1 MKGNKMKEERGHM
14 FGSIIKF
21 TFGII
26 AGGVAGIIA
35 ASLLTPK
42 SGDAI
47 REDIRSSFDEIKL
60 DYELGKQKKRE
71 YLEADLKQRCG
82 E

>member
-1 MKGNKMKEERGHM
+1 M
-14 FGSIIKF
+14 FGTIIKF

-26 AGGVAGIIA
+26 VGGIAGIAA

-42 SGDAI
+42 SGEEI

-71 YLEADLKQRCG
+71 DLEADLKHRWG